1 MTDLPAINRTLGS
14 ALLGNEAQ
22 LSGLA
27 EGHILHAFA
36 PVNELRGVEAF
47 RTLLL
52 DPLRAAFP
60 RGEERVDIR
69 LRGQPQL
76 IIRHKTKTSTA
87 RAAPIEC
94 SMFNIKLGGW
104 KPGNSWHEP

>member
-1 MTDLPAINRTLGS
+1 MTDLPAINRTLGP

-27 EGHILHAFA
+27 QGHILHAFA
-36 PVNELRGVEAF
+36 PVNELRGGDAY
-47 RTLLL
+47 RTQLL

-69 LRGQPQL
+69 LGGHYKDGDWVASSGH
-76 IIRHKTKTSTA
+76 IAGKIG
-87 RAAPIEC
+87 RA
-94 SMFNIKLGGW
+94 
-104 KPGNSWHEP
+104 HV